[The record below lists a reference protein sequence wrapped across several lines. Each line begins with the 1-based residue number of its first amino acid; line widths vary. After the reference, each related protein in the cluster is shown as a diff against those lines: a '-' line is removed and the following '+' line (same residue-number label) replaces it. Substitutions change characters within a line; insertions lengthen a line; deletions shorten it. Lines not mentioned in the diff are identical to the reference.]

1 MDRDGRSS
9 GDQHNSGPIVVEP
22 EQVTI
27 TLADAISAF
36 RDLNEFVVSLDRIGS
51 RIGSGNKNP
60 DILYSYIVG
69 HDVGLRL
76 SRLRR
81 MLGDALESVISEDE
95 IDGIGESS
103 YFYTDD

>member
-1 MDRDGRSS
+1 MDRDRRSA
-9 GDQHNSGPIVVEP
+9 GDQHNSGPLVVEP

-51 RIGSGNKNP
+51 RIGGGNNSP
-60 DILYSYIVG
+60 DILYGYIVS
-69 HDVGLRL
+69 HDVGPRL
-76 SRLRR
+76 ARLRR
-81 MLGDALESVISEDE
+81 MLGDALESAIGEDE
-95 IDGIGESS
+95 VDRIGESS